1 MKITLKAEAEDVKSK
16 NGTIKNAK
24 PEAKGL
30 YGWYGGGKTKRTR
43 AEQKGIKFE

>member
-16 NGTIKNAK
+16 NCTIKNAN
-24 PEAKGL
+24 PEAKSL